1 MPEISVTG
9 SDRKLV
15 FADASP
21 LEKIIKDIEIF
32 APTNKNILIT
42 GASGTGKETIAR
54 LIHQGS
60 SRKDQVFHAINC
72 GGLSESLLESTL
84 FGHEKGAFTGATH
97 QKIGAFEA
105 ANGGTLFLDEIGEM
119 SPAMQT
125 RLLRVLQEGEV
136 QRVGSNETTKV
147 TPRIIAA
154 TNLDVEKAL
163 AEGKLRKDLYYRLRG
178 TEIHVPD
185 LEARKMDIPFLA
197 EYFAEKTTN
206 EYGWKKSRFAP
217 ETLEVLT
224 AHHWPGN
231 VRELQNMV
239 EEAVIRANHANTA
252 ITPDLLIWPEGKSA
266 TVAFGPGA
274 TTDLG
279 AIVTRNGTV
288 PLSKIAE
295 GSGINRNTV
304 RKFLDPNHRPDTAE
318 ALALYIQERD
328 GDAEPFWAALLK
340 RTAKSKRTSQQASD
354 SSPPR

>member
-1 MPEISVTG
+1 
-9 SDRKLV
+9 
-15 FADASP
+15 
-21 LEKIIKDIEIF
+21 
-32 APTNKNILIT
+32 
-42 GASGTGKETIAR
+42 
-54 LIHQGS
+54 
-60 SRKDQVFHAINC
+60 
-72 GGLSESLLESTL
+72 
-84 FGHEKGAFTGATH
+84 
-97 QKIGAFEA
+97 
-105 ANGGTLFLDEIGEM
+105 
-119 SPAMQT
+119 
-125 RLLRVLQEGEV
+125 
-136 QRVGSNETTKV
+136 
-147 TPRIIAA
+147 
-154 TNLDVEKAL
+154 
-163 AEGKLRKDLYYRLRG
+163 
-178 TEIHVPD
+178 
-185 LEARKMDIPFLA
+185 
-197 EYFAEKTTN
+197 
-206 EYGWKKSRFAP
+206 
-217 ETLEVLT
+217 LEVLT

-252 ITPDLLIWPEGKSA
+252 IAPDLLIWPEGKSA

-354 SSPPR
+354 ASPPR